1 MSKRIV
7 IALGGN
13 ALGNTPAEQLS
24 LVTET
29 AKPIVDLIAQ
39 GNEVIIAHGNGPQV
53 GMINLGMA
61 TAAEAKAIKSDMPF
75 PECGAMS
82 QGYIGYH
89 LQNAIG
95 NELIARGMTKD
106 VATVVTQVLVD
117 ENDPAFSKP
126 TKPVGAF
133 YDKETAEKIAA
144 EKGYTM
150 VEDAGRGYRRVVAS
164 PKPIDVIEKN
174 TVSALIK
181 SGCVVVTVGGGGIP
195 VVRRDGK
202 LYGTPAVIDK
212 DFASAK
218 LAELVDADMLIIL
231 TAVEKVAINFGKP
244 DQKNLDSLTPDE
256 ARRYIDEKQ
265 FAPGSMLPKVQAA
278 IQFAESKPG
287 RTALIT
293 LLEKAHDGIEGKT
306 GRRSTCNFLYKSYI
320 KGRAISTWFFPLLCF
335 SQFFLCIFTKS
346 FGADNLELIFSQFS
360 CNITI
365 KVQKDLLLQNR
376 KFLRRIQNEEVSC
389 NSAGS
394 RDGSV
399 PRRLRRRR

>member
-1 MSKRIV
+1 MSRIV

-13 ALGNTPAEQLS
+13 ALGNTPYEQLK

-39 GNEVIIAHGNGPQV
+39 GNEVVIAHGNGPQV

-95 NELIARGMTKD
+95 NELAARGMTKE

-117 ENDPAFSKP
+117 ENDPAFQNP

-133 YDKETAEKIAA
+133 YDKETADRIAA

-150 VEDAGRGYRRVVAS
+150 VEDAGRGYRQVVPS
-164 PKPIDVIEKN
+164 PKPIDVIEKKTVN
-174 TVSALIK
+174 TLIE
-181 SGCVVVTVGGGGIP
+181 SGCVVITVGGGGIP

-218 LAELVDADMLIIL
+218 LAELVHADALVIL
-231 TAVEKVAINFGKP
+231 TAVDRVCINWGKP
-244 DQKNLDSLTPDE
+244 NQESLSEMTVEE
-256 ARRYIDEKQ
+256 AEKYCGEGH
-265 FAPGSMLPKVQAA
+265 FAPGSMLPKVKAA
-278 IQFAESKPG
+278 VSFARTGGTAIIASLENAGAAVRGESG
-287 RTALIT
+287 
-293 LLEKAHDGIEGKT
+293 
-306 GRRSTCNFLYKSYI
+306 
-320 KGRAISTWFFPLLCF
+320 
-335 SQFFLCIFTKS
+335 TKVH
-346 FGADNLELIFSQFS
+346 L
-360 CNITI
+360 
-365 KVQKDLLLQNR
+365 
-376 KFLRRIQNEEVSC
+376 
-389 NSAGS
+389 
-394 RDGSV
+394 
-399 PRRLRRRR
+399 